1 MTSDEI
7 NALLAKPLE
16 AVLAVSRPSGGPQ
29 LTVMWFYWDGEAFYF
44 STTRDRSK
52 YPNIKRN
59 PAVSLLVNDETAHHY
74 VVAYGRAELI
84 EDDYDLIARLTDP
97 IIAKYAPD
105 APPRTP
111 EGERADHR
119 LIIVLRPDTLVSR

>member
-7 NALLAKPLE
+7 NAFLARPLE

-29 LTVMWFYWDGEAFYF
+29 LTVMWFYWDGEAFYM
-44 STTRDRSK
+44 STTHDRHK
-52 YPNIKRN
+52 YPNITRN
-59 PAVSLLVNDETAHHY
+59 PDVSLLVNDPAEHHY
-74 VVAYGRAELI
+74 VAAYGRAELV
-84 EDDYDLIARLTDP
+84 EDDYDLIVRLTDP

-111 EGERADHR
+111 DGERADHR
-119 LIIVLRPDTLVSR
+119 LVVVLRPDKLISR